1 MDVRFSVRLF
11 GVLAILFLAA
21 FGFCDGKFVSRLSEK
36 PPDMPYQRAFIAFDK
51 GQETMIVESFM
62 TGKKGDY
69 VWLVPTPS
77 QPDEVKP
84 CHPHALSGLI
94 ETVSPRI
101 EDSITRE
108 PFAAVIALA
117 FSVVYFLTF
126 ALYFLNVRN
135 QERKSKIA
143 YALLLMLLVLVGC
156 AILFPVF
163 AQAKPGTRERGTVV
177 ASGTAGNYA
186 YTVLSSK
193 EPVDVLLWL
202 SKNGFKLDTQTKEAV
217 AKNSQ
222 KGWFLT
228 VLRYKHP
235 ADGQAA
241 PHPVRFTFKTNQP
254 VYPMEM
260 TGSGLSRL
268 RLDLVVSMNQQAEV
282 AGMRTVSA
290 SDYFRFG
297 HPDVKPFAVGK
308 GVVTFLRGDL
318 NQSEMNDDMAIA
330 SKPFKDTYHERW
342 ADKGT
347 FLGRIV
353 FNILFLL
360 PIAYLV
366 LSILHAIKPRDA
378 KWWRQACAI
387 AFVACLVAV
396 PTFGLLKY
404 RLIEA
409 ESSSSWFGFYT
420 QLSKTKGAILNL
432 DGSAVQYPFVEKL
445 AEQIGKQNIGDEV
458 GQCLIEPFKD
468 GAKVRVFS
476 RQYRLINYQVTNYHG
491 VYKVEYVY
499 D

>member
-1 MDVRFSVRLF
+1 MRAMWGLVVFV
-11 GVLAILFLAA
+11 AA
-21 FGFCDGKFVSRLSEK
+21 ALGICDGKFISHLSEK

-108 PFAAVIALA
+108 PFNVIMALA
-117 FSVVYFLTF
+117 FSFFYFLTF

-135 QERKSKIA
+135 QQRRFKFI
-143 YALLLMLLVLVGC
+143 YAFFLSLLVLVGC

-163 AQAKPGTRERGTVV
+163 AQAKPGTRESGPAV

-193 EPVDVLLWL
+193 EPVEVLLWL
-202 SKNGFKLDTQTKEAV
+202 ARNGFKLDTQTKEAV

-222 KGWFLT
+222 KGCFLT

-241 PHPVRFTFKTNQP
+241 PHPVRFTFKTIQP

-290 SDYFRFG
+290 SDFFRFG

-378 KWWRQACAI
+378 KWWRQAFAI
-387 AFVACLVAV
+387 SIVACLVAV
-396 PTFGLLKY
+396 PTYGLLKY
-404 RLIEA
+404 RLIDSEPGLKRVEA
-409 ESSSSWFGFYT
+409 LIRYSRA
-420 QLSKTKGAILNL
+420 KTAVENL
-432 DGSAVQYPFVEKL
+432 GGQPVQYPFEQGVYNKL
-445 AEQIGKQNIGDEV
+445 GKDMVGDDT
-458 GQCLIEPFKD
+458 GQCLVEPGKEGVLLF
-468 GAKVRVFS
+468 VF
-476 RQYRLINYQVTNYHG
+476 RRDYRYDVYLVSDQNG
-491 VYKVEYVY
+491 VYRVEKGNDPYRVN
-499 D
+499 